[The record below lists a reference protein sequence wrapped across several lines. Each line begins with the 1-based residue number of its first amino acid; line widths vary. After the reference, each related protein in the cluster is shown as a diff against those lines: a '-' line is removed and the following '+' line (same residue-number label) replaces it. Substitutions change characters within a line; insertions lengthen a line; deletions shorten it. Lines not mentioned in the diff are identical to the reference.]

1 MTTNSV
7 FSIKINKY
15 IIDFTLRVEK
25 LEALQLGVGAHG
37 IWEWAGVC
45 RYEMGAV
52 PALSLI
58 QRPGKAMRSR
68 VGWGVRAWEVQWQH
82 PSLEGNTV

>member
-1 MTTNSV
+1 VVAGSHVQTVDCYLSG
-7 FSIKINKY
+7 
-15 IIDFTLRVEK
+15 R
-25 LEALQLGVGAHG
+25 ALQVSC
-37 IWEWAGVC
+37 EYVGVC

-52 PALSLI
+52 PALSLV
-58 QRPGKAMRSR
+58 QRSGKAMRSR